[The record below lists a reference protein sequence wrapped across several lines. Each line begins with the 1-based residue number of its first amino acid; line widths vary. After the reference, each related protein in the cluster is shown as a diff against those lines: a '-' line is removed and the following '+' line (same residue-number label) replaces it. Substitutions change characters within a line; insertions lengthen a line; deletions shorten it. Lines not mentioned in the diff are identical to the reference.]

1 MFSCVVIMFLNN
13 TRGLLHKL
21 MLCLQIIHGST
32 LKGQSLIERIF
43 WMGLLTFDVLIK
55 ISTILLSLFVIA
67 ESVSYREILGNITAM
82 WFLDNID
89 SMCANSVLAS
99 MDVFT
104 TDISSQSDFMQ
115 FNFENRLYAKVSLYW
130 IYFVQIIFLI
140 ITPVMTYFRF
150 NTTWLRT
157 QSPTWIRISS
167 SILIAFLFFF
177 PLSLNLFLTYYER
190 KRETKVNALIK

>member
-104 TDISSQSDFMQ
+104 TDISS
-115 FNFENRLYAKVSLYW
+115 
-130 IYFVQIIFLI
+130 
-140 ITPVMTYFRF
+140 
-150 NTTWLRT
+150 
-157 QSPTWIRISS
+157 
-167 SILIAFLFFF
+167 
-177 PLSLNLFLTYYER
+177 
-190 KRETKVNALIK
+190 